1 MTDSAAIRA
10 TYSDWRPV
18 KSRKVLQLVME
29 VPIEQTEQVLT
40 ILGAP
45 MPDREMWVAIARL
58 ADVRPDAK
66 QPPHPLVQAAGILAN
81 EPRFQVWVAERTGV
95 PCDNAEDAAK
105 YIRGYCGISSRR
117 ELADDG
123 IAQNFFRL
131 LRADYDQWCRE

>member
-58 ADVRPDAK
+58 ADVKPDAK
-66 QPPHPLVQAAGILAN
+66 PAPHPLVQAAGILAN
-81 EPRFQVWVAERTGV
+81 EPRFQAWVAEWLGAEA
-95 PCDNAEDAAK
+95 DAEDAAK
-105 YIRGYCGISSRR
+105 YIRSYCRIESRR
-117 ELADDG
+117 ELASDKS
-123 IAQNFFRL
+123 AQADFRR